1 MKLLETLGIP
11 VSPFR
16 TIRTRDRRK
25 YRRKVEVRRCTVHSV
40 IRIPRVYGGTLP
52 SSSLSISPPPL
63 PSLPFQ
69 TIRFI
74 RKSCTRN
81 GRSRERE
88 NTCAHVCMGTKSM
101 EVFEDAVP
109 PPLLRNVSSNRRAK
123 IPIYATVYIFHVLFY
138 EIGQKRE
145 LESFSIGLE
154 KNFEGK
160 FRIRGWIG

>member
-1 MKLLETLGIP
+1 MHG
-11 VSPFR
+11 SQR
-16 TIRTRDRRK
+16 
-25 YRRKVEVRRCTVHSV
+25 YSYSSGVRRD
-40 IRIPRVYGGTLP
+40 PPLLLP
-52 SSSLSISPPPL
+52 LYLPPL

-109 PPLLRNVSSNRRAK
+109 PPPPSKRFVKSSGENTDIRHRVYISRPFLRDRAK
-123 IPIYATVYIFHVLFY
+123 KGTRKFFDR
-138 EIGQKRE
+138 IGE
-145 LESFSIGLE
+145 
-154 KNFEGK
+154 K
-160 FRIRGWIG
+160 FRGEISNSRMDRLKIWIT

>member
-1 MKLLETLGIP
+1 MHG
-11 VSPFR
+11 SQR
-16 TIRTRDRRK
+16 
-25 YRRKVEVRRCTVHSV
+25 YSYSSGVRRD
-40 IRIPRVYGGTLP
+40 PPLLLP
-52 SSSLSISPPPL
+52 LYLPPL

-109 PPLLRNVSSNRRAK
+109 PPSFETFRQIVGRKYRYTPPCIYFTSFFTRSGKKGNSKVFRSDWRK
-123 IPIYATVYIFHVLFY
+123 ISR
-138 EIGQKRE
+138 G
-145 LESFSIGLE
+145 
-154 KNFEGK
+154 NFEFEDGSVK
-160 FRIRGWIG
+160 NLDNLKLIGNKGILFEIFSL